1 MMYRTEIRLTT
12 EQLKSL
18 KQLAV
23 REGKSVAE
31 LIRLSVDSMLR
42 SAGIRD
48 LDEQYRKAIAAVGK
62 LQSGPQDLAKEHDR
76 YLAEAFE

>member
-12 EQLKSL
+12 EQLESL
-18 KQLAV
+18 KQLVV

-48 LDEQYRKAIAAVGK
+48 PDKQYRKAIAAAGK